1 MDKVPKTIKR
11 EFLSDEDFNLE
22 DPLEVEKPEHSGS
35 SNGES
40 DEEGQ
45 RDQKKVD
52 SIIAE
57 MDEEKD
63 KEQDKESEEDLRRMY
78 GEWFC
83 RGDNFINIQK
93 LLTELS
99 LLSPAAMAA
108 LIQRLEKELYEV
120 SQREARELNRSKH
133 LRIFGNSRRRTN
145 K

>member
-1 MDKVPKTIKR
+1 MEKVPKTIKR
-11 EFLSDEDFNLE
+11 ESLSDEDFILEE
-22 DPLEVEKPEHSGS
+22 DPSELEVEKPEHSGS

-57 MDEEKD
+57 MDEKKD
-63 KEQDKESEEDLRRMY
+63 KEQEAAGGQDKESEEDLRRMY
-78 GEWFC
+78 
-83 RGDNFINIQK
+83 
-93 LLTELS
+93 ELS

-108 LIQRLEKELYEV
+108 HIQRLEKELYEL

-133 LRIFGNSRRRTN
+133 LRIFGNSRRRSN

>member
-1 MDKVPKTIKR
+1 MEQVIRKSIKR
-11 EFLSDEDFNLE
+11 ESPSEEEFLEE
-22 DPLEVEKPEHSGS
+22 DPAELEVEKPEHSGS

-45 RDQKKVD
+45 QDQKKVD

-63 KEQDKESEEDLRRMY
+63 KEQEAAGGQDKESEEDFRRMY
-78 GEWFC
+78 
-83 RGDNFINIQK
+83 
-93 LLTELS
+93 ELS

-108 LIQRLEKELYEV
+108 HIQRLEKELYEL

-133 LRIFGNSRRRTN
+133 LRIFGNSRRRSN

>member
-1 MDKVPKTIKR
+1 MEQVIRKSIKR
-11 EFLSDEDFNLE
+11 ESPSEEEFLEE
-22 DPLEVEKPEHSGS
+22 DPAELEVEKPEHSGS

-45 RDQKKVD
+45 QDQKKVD

-63 KEQDKESEEDLRRMY
+63 KEQEAAGGQDKESEEDFRRMY
-78 GEWFC
+78 
-83 RGDNFINIQK
+83 
-93 LLTELS
+93 
-99 LLSPAAMAA
+99 AH
-108 LIQRLEKELYEV
+108 IQRLEKELYEL

-133 LRIFGNSRRRTN
+133 LRIFGNSRRRSN